1 MKVNHVI
8 AAALFVIAVAGAY
21 LAKEKAAEVDAAKIE
36 QQQVDIKKAS
46 GQAEARRNREA
57 GKKLFGG
64 K

>member
-8 AAALFVIAVAGAY
+8 AAALVVIAVAGAY